1 MVSIIPSALTP
12 SDSNMHTCRETPLYT
27 LGLEQLGVHTHTGMA
42 GSLLIVQCTHTHT
55 QFKWCCFFPAKCIFR
70 G

>member
-27 LGLEQLGVHTHTGMA
+27 LGLEQLGVHMHTGMA

-55 QFKWCCFFPAKCIFR
+55 HTVQMVLFLPSKMHL
-70 G
+70 